1 MNEEEKLYET
11 EAAED
16 AVLEDDID
24 LLLARYG
31 IVVSEEDLAL
41 PELFPPAVE
50 PEEERLEPV
59 KPPIF
64 AEASVEPAVPV
75 EAESEETPAE
85 EAPPPPVRRRR
96 RKVSPKVEAE
106 RSVEPEVEV
115 PSQVEEEAPRQEEAE
130 PVRPAEEAAEDVEPL
145 FAMEDVVAST
155 VESVLEERRDEERR
169 YQRQYRRTRR
179 KQEKLH
185 KSKASRAADP
195 EEIEEEEE
203 PSLIEAAVVQK
214 RRYQRLRRR
223 AVLATALTLL
233 YWAPL
238 ALSAA
243 GIKVPYYSE
252 DVRVFVWA
260 SAAVQ
265 GLVCLLGL
273 PVFMEGFGRMQINCH
288 TCVALSGLLTLADT
302 VSVLFLEGRM
312 EASPLGGIAAVSM
325 CLSLWGECWRAGA
338 LREGFRLAAIGDP
351 AYVVDLTESGAV
363 KRRGRCGGFYSRSV
377 KEDTASKWQRV
388 LLPLVIV
395 GSAVF
400 AVLCS
405 YGLER
410 PRHFLWCWSAIL
422 TAGTALALPC
432 VYSMPYSALAK
443 RLGKSGCAVAGFYG
457 AHQLSFSREL
467 LVGDEDLFPPGSIR
481 LKEVKVIREDERKA
495 ASYAGSLAAAYRCG
509 WTNLLMGHL
518 TDAGGQLEH
527 LDHFHVH
534 EEGGVSASIY
544 GETAVLGTANL
555 IRKLSI
561 RLPKSMEWKDGL
573 YLSID
578 GEVCAIFCLVYQM
591 QDGVRWSLGALRR
604 NALTPHLATRDPNLT
619 PKFLKSCSASDGGAV
634 LLDLND
640 RLNLSDPDQSGRAR
654 PNALIYREG
663 LAPFLEVVA
672 GSKRLCRA
680 VSAGNAIALLGSLA
694 GTLLSYYLIFV
705 GSMSAFYPPQLL
717 LFMGLWLLPVVL
729 LSYNVDKI

>member
-41 PELFPPAVE
+41 PELFPPAAE

-59 KPPIF
+59 KPPIS

-85 EAPPPPVRRRR
+85 EAPTPPVRRRS
-96 RKVSPKVEAE
+96 RKVSPKAE
-106 RSVEPEVEV
+106 EECSVEPEAEV
-115 PSQVEEEAPRQEEAE
+115 PSQVEEEVPRQEEAE
-130 PVRPAEEAAEDVEPL
+130 PVRPAEDVEPL

-195 EEIEEEEE
+195 EEIEEEE

-363 KRRGRCGGFYSRSV
+363 KRRGRCGGFYSRSM

-432 VYSMPYSALAK
+432 VYSMPYSALSK
-443 RLGKSGCAVAGFYG
+443 RLGKSGCAVAGLYG

-481 LKEVKVIREDERKA
+481 LKEVKVIREDERKV

>member
-85 EAPPPPVRRRR
+85 EAPAPPVRRRR

-233 YWAPL
+233 YWA
-238 ALSAA
+238 
-243 GIKVPYYSE
+243 
-252 DVRVFVWA
+252 
-260 SAAVQ
+260 
-265 GLVCLLGL
+265 
-273 PVFMEGFGRMQINCH
+273 
-288 TCVALSGLLTLADT
+288 ALSGLLTLADT

-443 RLGKSGCAVAGFYG
+443 RLGKSGCAVAGLYG
-457 AHQLSFSREL
+457 ARQLSFSREL

>member
-41 PELFPPAVE
+41 PELFPPAAE

-115 PSQVEEEAPRQEEAE
+115 PSQAEEEAPRQEEAE

-195 EEIEEEEE
+195 EEIEEEE

-273 PVFMEGFGRMQINCH
+273 PVFMEGLGRMQINCH
-288 TCVALSGLLTLADT
+288 T
-302 VSVLFLEGRM
+302 
-312 EASPLGGIAAVSM
+312 
-325 CLSLWGECWRAGA
+325 
-338 LREGFRLAAIGDP
+338 
-351 AYVVDLTESGAV
+351 
-363 KRRGRCGGFYSRSV
+363 
-377 KEDTASKWQRV
+377 
-388 LLPLVIV
+388 
-395 GSAVF
+395 
-400 AVLCS
+400 
-405 YGLER
+405 
-410 PRHFLWCWSAIL
+410 
-422 TAGTALALPC
+422 
-432 VYSMPYSALAK
+432 
-443 RLGKSGCAVAGFYG
+443 
-457 AHQLSFSREL
+457 
-467 LVGDEDLFPPGSIR
+467 
-481 LKEVKVIREDERKA
+481 
-495 ASYAGSLAAAYRCG
+495 
-509 WTNLLMGHL
+509 
-518 TDAGGQLEH
+518 
-527 LDHFHVH
+527 
-534 EEGGVSASIY
+534 
-544 GETAVLGTANL
+544 
-555 IRKLSI
+555 
-561 RLPKSMEWKDGL
+561 
-573 YLSID
+573 
-578 GEVCAIFCLVYQM
+578 
-591 QDGVRWSLGALRR
+591 
-604 NALTPHLATRDPNLT
+604 
-619 PKFLKSCSASDGGAV
+619 
-634 LLDLND
+634 
-640 RLNLSDPDQSGRAR
+640 
-654 PNALIYREG
+654 
-663 LAPFLEVVA
+663 
-672 GSKRLCRA
+672 
-680 VSAGNAIALLGSLA
+680 
-694 GTLLSYYLIFV
+694 
-705 GSMSAFYPPQLL
+705 
-717 LFMGLWLLPVVL
+717 
-729 LSYNVDKI
+729 

>member
-1 MNEEEKLYET
+1 MVDFQCKS
-11 EAAED
+11 
-16 AVLEDDID
+16 
-24 LLLARYG
+24 RYG
-31 IVVSEEDLAL
+31 WEDFL
-41 PELFPPAVE
+41 EVM
-50 PEEERLEPV
+50 RLLRAPGGC
-59 KPPIF
+59 PWD
-64 AEASVEPAVPV
+64 AEQTHQSIRRNFL
-75 EAESEETPAE
+75 EETCEALDTLDRDDAPGMCE
-85 EAPPPPVRRRR
+85 ELGDVLMQVAFHAQI
-96 RKVSPKVEAE
+96 EAE
-106 RSVEPEVEV
+106 RG
-115 PSQVEEEAPRQEEAE
+115 R
-130 PVRPAEEAAEDVEPL
+130 

-223 AVLATALTLL
+223 AVLATALALL

-395 GSAVF
+395 GSAVV
-400 AVLCS
+400 AVLLS

-410 PRHFLWCWSAIL
+410 PRSAIL

-518 TDAGGQLEH
+518 TDAGGQLSTWITSTSTRR
-527 LDHFHVH
+527 
-534 EEGGVSASIY
+534 GACPPPSTGRPPS
-544 GETAVLGTANL
+544 
-555 IRKLSI
+555 
-561 RLPKSMEWKDGL
+561 W
-573 YLSID
+573 
-578 GEVCAIFCLVYQM
+578 
-591 QDGVRWSLGALRR
+591 VRP
-604 NALTPHLATRDPNLT
+604 T
-619 PKFLKSCSASDGGAV
+619 
-634 LLDLND
+634 
-640 RLNLSDPDQSGRAR
+640 
-654 PNALIYREG
+654 
-663 LAPFLEVVA
+663 
-672 GSKRLCRA
+672 
-680 VSAGNAIALLGSLA
+680 
-694 GTLLSYYLIFV
+694 
-705 GSMSAFYPPQLL
+705 
-717 LFMGLWLLPVVL
+717 
-729 LSYNVDKI
+729 

>member
-115 PSQVEEEAPRQEEAE
+115 PSQAEEEAPRQEEAE

-195 EEIEEEEE
+195 EEIEEEE